1 MGKDK
6 NDYICDD
13 RVYAPG
19 GLMDQIRGMSD
30 EEFQKHIAELREK
43 EEQNKE

>member
-1 MGKDK
+1 MEKDK

-19 GLMDQIRGMSD
+19 GLMDQISGMSE

-43 EEQNKE
+43 EEQNNE